1 MSPLTQPHLIEV
13 NNPWEG
19 AGQGTHGKHAKIKL
33 EDQFHFQN
41 RLSADKIEMNLNF
54 HSPK

>member
-13 NNPWEG
+13 NDPWEG
-19 AGQGTHGKHAKIKL
+19 TGQGTHGKHAKIKM

-41 RLSADKIEMNLNF
+41 RLPTDKIEMNLNF
-54 HSPK
+54 YSPK